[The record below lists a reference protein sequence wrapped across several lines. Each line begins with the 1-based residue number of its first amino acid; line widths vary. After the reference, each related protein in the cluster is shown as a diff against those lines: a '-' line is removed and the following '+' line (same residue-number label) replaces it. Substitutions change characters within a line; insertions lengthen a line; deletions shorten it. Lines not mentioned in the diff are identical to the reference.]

1 MDPLTAA
8 LISIASI
15 ATGWLFKTYLPG
27 LMNTAADRQE
37 HDQEIIKEKLEREWQ
52 ERDKTLNILKDIFD
66 DILAYEREDSG
77 KLRKI
82 LEREQ
87 KTLETIKRRLDQID
101 ASTRSTMGILSNW
114 ERK

>member
-8 LISIASI
+8 LISLTSLAI
-15 ATGWLFKTYLPG
+15 GWLFKAYLPG
-27 LMNTAADRQE
+27 LMESASDRQE
-37 HDQEIIKEKLEREWQ
+37 HDQEVAKEKLEREWN
-52 ERDKTLNILKDIFD
+52 ERDKTLNILKNIFD

-77 KLRKI
+77 KLRNI
-82 LEREQ
+82 LERQ
-87 KTLETIKRRLDQID
+87 QRTLDTTKRRLDQIE